1 MIEGNAPRLWDPL
14 SAWPKARIW
23 LWAVL
28 TVLTVITR
36 GPDFADGLRPEKTEG
51 IDFFQEW
58 ASARNAM
65 NGLPVYADLRES
77 ARLYLGYTPAP
88 GEKTLITRNAHPP
101 TSVVVALPFSRLDYP
116 QATLAWNLASLLALV
131 ISLWLIARAERLR
144 CEWWVVFPVV
154 TLALLCDPLQQ
165 QVNQG
170 QLNLL
175 LLLLLT
181 LTWTADRSGRSRW
194 AGVFLGLASAIKLFP
209 ALFFVYYVLRRRWP
223 VVTTGALTLILA
235 TVVTL
240 AVLGLDAYR
249 SYAYEVIPEV
259 NAFSNWWANVS
270 LNGFWKMWFDS
281 GAVSPLPDSTLPA
294 YWPPFDPIARG
305 RSRRTDCEHRDRA
318 GALGAHGRAGAI
330 TA

>member
-36 GPDFADGLRPEKTEG
+36 SPDFADGLRPEKTEG

-116 QATLAWNLASLLALV
+116 QATLAWNLASLLALM

-181 LTWTADRSGRSRW
+181 LTWTAGRSGRSHW
-194 AGVFLGLASAIKLFP
+194 AGVFLGTCIRHQAFS
-209 ALFFVYYVLRRRWP
+209 
-223 VVTTGALTLILA
+223 GALLRLLRVAAPLA
-235 TVVTL
+235 GGDNGCGDL
-240 AVLGLDAYR
+240 HPGYR
-249 SYAYEVIPEV
+249 CDPCSSRARCLPE
-259 NAFSNWWANVS
+259 
-270 LNGFWKMWFDS
+270 LCLRG
-281 GAVSPLPDSTLPA
+281 
-294 YWPPFDPIARG
+294 DP
-305 RSRRTDCEHRDRA
+305 
-318 GALGAHGRAGAI
+318 
-330 TA
+330 

>member
-1 MIEGNAPRLWDPL
+1 M
-14 SAWPKARIW
+14 
-23 LWAVL
+23 
-28 TVLTVITR
+28 LTVITR

-77 ARLYLGYTPAP
+77 ARLYLGYTRRQVRRLSSRAMPIRRRRS
-88 GEKTLITRNAHPP
+88 LWR
-101 TSVVVALPFSRLDYP
+101 SRFSRLDYP
-116 QATLAWNLASLLALV
+116 QATLTWNLASLLALV

-181 LTWTADRSGRSRW
+181 LTWTAGRSGRSRW

-223 VVTTGALTLILA
+223 VVATGAVTFILA

-294 YWPPFDPIARG
+294 YWPPLLRWPAG
-305 RSRRTDCEHRDRA
+305 ARA
-318 GALGAHGRAGAI
+318 GLIASTAIVLAVWARTVVAGAI

>member
-1 MIEGNAPRLWDPL
+1 
-14 SAWPKARIW
+14 
-23 LWAVL
+23 
-28 TVLTVITR
+28 
-36 GPDFADGLRPEKTEG
+36 
-51 IDFFQEW
+51 
-58 ASARNAM
+58 M

-209 ALFFVYYVLRRRWP
+209 ALFFAYYVLRRRWP

-235 TVVTL
+235 TAVTL

-249 SYAYEVIPEV
+249 SYAYEVMPEV

-270 LNGFWKMWFDS
+270 LNGFWTMWFDS

-294 YWPPFDPIARG
+294 VLAPFDPIARG
-305 RSRRTDCEHRDRA
+305 RSRRADCQHRDRA
-318 GALGAHGRAGAI
+318 GALGAHGLAGAI